1 MWVRALIL
9 YTYVWCAVRD
19 RGHLTYALL
28 AEASAVALLLPRL
41 PRLLVFHLFDVLA
54 VLALL
59 FCVGYF
65 ILAFKAAETSDD
77 DALSRRRRS
86 RTNWPAA
93 SAE

>member
-1 MWVRALIL
+1 MRALIL
-9 YTYVWCAVRD
+9 YTYTWCAVRD

-54 VLALL
+54 VLALI
-59 FCVGYF
+59 FCVGYV
-65 ILAFKAAETSDD
+65 ILAFKAAEISDD
-77 DALSRRRRS
+77 VALSRRRRS
-86 RTNWPAA
+86 QTHSSVA